1 MNKSGIGPGLIID
14 ILMMESFYKVKYQ
27 ITIRQ
32 GFFAIAGEIWGEG
45 RTNRELCY
53 VIRWAGL

>member
-32 GFFAIAGEIWGEG
+32 GFSAIAGEIW
-45 RTNRELCY
+45 C
-53 VIRWAGL
+53 